1 MIRVVLIGGG
11 NVAFHLQKTLHRAPG
26 ISLLQVVSRRLESL
40 SDFEPGVPRANLSSP
55 LEKADIYLLAV
66 ADQAIAPVS
75 TLLKDKDGLVVH
87 TSGANGLETLEGPR
101 RRGVLYPLQTFSRKR
116 ALDMAAIPLCIET
129 EHPEDLP
136 MLRSLAE
143 ALSRTVVELP
153 LDKRRHLHLAAVF
166 VNNFSNHM
174 VHLGQ
179 AHCRREGLE
188 ESLLRPLL
196 EETCAKL
203 GCMPA
208 YDAQTGPARR
218 KDRPTLEAHRKLVQ
232 NPLLRELYDRISE
245 SIQETYD

>member
-11 NVAFHLQKTLHRAPG
+11 NVAFHLQKALHRAPG
-26 ISLLQVVSRRLESL
+26 ISLRQVVSRRLESL
-40 SDFEPGVPRANLSSP
+40 SDFESGVPRAILGAP
-55 LEKADIYLLAV
+55 LERADIYLLAV

-75 TLLKDKDGLVVH
+75 ALLRDKDGLVVH
-87 TSGANGLETLEGPR
+87 TSGATGLEALEGLR
-101 RRGVLYPLQTFSRKR
+101 RRGVFYPLQTFSRKR

-129 EHPEDLP
+129 EHPKDLSL
-136 MLRSLAE
+136 LRSLAA

-179 AHCRREGLE
+179 AHCRQQGLE

-196 EETCAKL
+196 EETCDKL

-218 KDRPTLEAHRKLVQ
+218 NDRATEEAHRKLIE
-232 NPLLRELYDRISE
+232 NPLLRELYERISE